1 MTLLTGPQKGKHGHN
16 VHLANSIF
24 VPVRSSGFLG
34 LHRCRCIANCLI
46 AETFL
51 YAPCLV
57 YLPTFWWFL
66 GQMLVNIPAPWS
78 IWDLYGFII
87 ECIDPWLLEY
97 DIGVLPSVRSMRV
110 THGYTYSISASCWF
124 IHSLHIICQSSAVC
138 ADQTTWFQS
147 VHIVDRLVPESD
159 RFVGPI
165 LSET

>member
-1 MTLLTGPQKGKHGHN
+1 VVIFNMTLLTGPQKGKHGHN

-24 VPVRSSGFLG
+24 VPVRSSGFLR

-51 YAPCLV
+51 YAPCMV

-87 ECIDPWLLEY
+87 ESALTHDCWNMILVYCPLWEVWGLH
-97 DIGVLPSVRSMRV
+97 MV
-110 THGYTYSISASCWF
+110 THTVSQHPVDLFTPFTLYAKA
-124 IHSLHIICQSSAVC
+124 LHYVRIKQP
-138 ADQTTWFQS
+138 DFN
-147 VHIVDRLVPESD
+147 
-159 RFVGPI
+159 
-165 LSET
+165 